1 MPGGL
6 AAAQRD
12 YDNLS
17 AGSTV
22 VPFDDGSM
30 VRLPGE
36 AGTVTLRPVIRFPVD
51 QLCFMVLGHQWN
63 DVRDLMVS
71 RCWAR

>member
-36 AGTVTLRPVIRFPVD
+36 AGTVTLRPVTSTPESPAIDINIPGVIRRR
-51 QLCFMVLGHQWN
+51 LHY
-63 DVRDLMVS
+63 
-71 RCWAR
+71 